1 MAGAR
6 GESSGAA
13 GVPGG
18 GARLAVS
25 VVSVVVEAR
34 QGRGVRALA
43 RRGCGAGARV
53 QSWASGSGTAGA
65 WGGGSGAAWAQ
76 GGGA

>member
-6 GESSGAA
+6 GESSGVA
-13 GVPGG
+13 GGLGG

-25 VVSVVVEAR
+25 VVLVVVEAR